1 MSTTHN
7 RPKKGAEQTESSERT
22 AKSERLAARLSP
34 EQKAVVERAAALAH
48 QPVSQ
53 FVIASA
59 MRAAEETIQQ
69 HDLIVLSA
77 RDSAAIM
84 QALLHPEPAGPALK
98 SLVERYEAFM
108 KQ

>member
-7 RPKKGAEQTESSERT
+7 RPPSGGEQTESST
-22 AKSERLAARLSP
+22 SSAKSERIAARLSP
-34 EQKAVVERAAALAH
+34 EQKEVVERAAALAH

-59 MRAAEETIQQ
+59 MQAAQEMIQQ

-77 RDSAAIM
+77 RDSIAIM
-84 QALLHPEPAGPALK
+84 QALLHPEPASPALK
-98 SLVERYEAFM
+98 SLVERYETFM

>member
-1 MSTTHN
+1 MSTTHR
-7 RPKKGAEQTESSERT
+7 RPPTEAERTERT

-34 EQKAVVERAAALAH
+34 EQKEVVERAAALAH

-59 MRAAEETIQQ
+59 MRAAQEMIQQ
-69 HDLIVLSA
+69 HDLIILSA

-98 SLVERYEAFM
+98 SLAEHYEAFM